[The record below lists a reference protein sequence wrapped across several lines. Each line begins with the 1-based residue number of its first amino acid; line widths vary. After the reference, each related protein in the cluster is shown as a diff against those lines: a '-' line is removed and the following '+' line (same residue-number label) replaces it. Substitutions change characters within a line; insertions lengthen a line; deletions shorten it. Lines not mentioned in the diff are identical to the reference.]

1 MQKLINSSFIKISIL
16 LVLFIALFCCKAGDE
31 KILSWYG
38 AGPIEVFGNK
48 HEVWI
53 FLEFK
58 RKVKLGGP
66 ACAYYDTPRVYPHGH
81 FQEIIIVNKQGLKK
95 RIRIA
100 KKDGKE
106 GVTFNANNSRIFE
119 YNGKIYL
126 YEIPSYYYRE
136 SLFKFNEHDNRFDLL
151 SIEEGDRILDK
162 ICPSCLWR
170 DRLEK
175 IYEIRRR
182 GTFKHYYSDLWI
194 GDDSFAWQ
202 GIQFEIST
210 FDDKP
215 YFKVKIT
222 INKPNKNYPIV
233 LTYLQEVRTLTI
245 EEYDNIKVESGHL
258 NERGLE
264 SGLEEE

>member
-1 MQKLINSSFIKISIL
+1 MRKITNLSVTKMFML
-16 LVLFIALFCCKAGDE
+16 LVLFMLFFSCRSGDE
-31 KILSWYG
+31 KFISWYSP
-38 AGPIEVFGNK
+38 GPVEVFGNK
-48 HEVWI
+48 HEAWI

-66 ACAYYDTPRVYPHGH
+66 ACACDTPRVYSHGH
-81 FQEIIIVNKQGLKK
+81 FQEIIIVNKQGLKE
-95 RIRIA
+95 RIRMA

-106 GVTFNANNSRIFE
+106 GVTFNANISRIFE

-126 YEIPSYYYRE
+126 YTMPSYYHRE
-136 SLFKFNEHDNRFDLL
+136 SLFEFNKHDKRFDLL
-151 SIEEGDRILDK
+151 SIEKGDTILNK
-162 ICPSCLWR
+162 MCPSCLWR

-222 INKPNKNYPIV
+222 INKTNKNYPIV

-245 EEYDNIKVESGHL
+245 EEYDNIKEESGHL

-264 SGLEEE
+264 SGLD